1 MFVYLDFQGRNRN
14 LSGFIKKY
22 LWDNMRENGQII
34 VIFWMKY
41 PFKLNTQKC
50 NVCHLLVHVSAD
62 FFHETQVDC

>member
-41 PFKLNTQKC
+41 PFKLNTKM
-50 NVCHLLVHVSAD
+50 
-62 FFHETQVDC
+62 